1 MTVYTVLTD
10 FALASFLILI
20 GQLIRAKVPFI
31 QKYFIP
37 SSLMAGF
44 LGLFA
49 GQEMLN
55 ILPFSDSMGSY
66 TSVLM
71 IVIFAAIGI
80 NGFTINKGVLKREAE
95 RVVGYGL
102 YKGAQS
108 ALQWWLPALVGVL
121 VISKI
126 WPDINYGF
134 GLLLAAGFLGGHGT
148 AAAVG
153 TTMAELG
160 FADAPD
166 LAMTSATVGI
176 LAGVF
181 GGLIF
186 IKWAT
191 AKGYTQYIKSFAYLS
206 GDLKTG
212 MVSRE
217 NQEVMGKDT
226 VSSIALDPLCW
237 HLSLLMVPTGLG
249 YLCSKLVKSYFA
261 VNIPNYACAFILAL
275 LFFCVAGGRTDSGI
289 YKYIDKRVNTRIS
302 GTCTDY
308 LVFFG
313 VAGIKI
319 PIIVK
324 YAGPLLVLM
333 LLGIFIVW
341 FILRILG
348 PAMNRDSWFER
359 SIFVYGYATG
369 VFAIGFLLLRI
380 VDPENESKTLN
391 DTAFTTPFL
400 TPVETFVWA
409 AGPAMLMGGQHWL
422 FIGIF
427 AAMFFGL
434 IIAAMVMKWW
444 YIKIPLSERKAIVNY
459 SADERDQ
466 ESAEA

>member
-1 MTVYTVLTD
+1 MTVYTMLTD
-10 FALASFLILI
+10 FAIASALILV
-20 GQLIRAKVPFI
+20 GQLLRAKVTFI
-31 QKYFIP
+31 QKFFIP
-37 SSLMAGF
+37 SSLIAGF
-44 LGLFA
+44 LGLLLGKNF
-49 GQEMLN
+49 LN
-55 ILPFSDSMGSY
+55 ILPFSDSIGSY

-71 IVIFAAIGI
+71 IVVFAAIGI
-80 NGFTINKGVLKREAE
+80 NGFKINKGVLKKEAE

-153 TTMAELG
+153 QTMTELG
-160 FADAPD
+160 FPDAMD
-166 LAMTSATVGI
+166 LGMTSATVGI

-212 MVSRE
+212 LVATENRE
-217 NQEVMGKDT
+217 EMGKET
-226 VSSIALDPLCW
+226 ISSIALDPLCW
-237 HLSLLMVPTGLG
+237 HLAILLVPTGLG
-249 YLCSKLVKSYFA
+249 YYCNTLVKARFGIN
-261 VNIPNYACAFILAL
+261 VPNYAFAFIIAL
-275 LFFCVAGGRTDSGI
+275 IIFMVFGGRTNSGI
-289 YKYIDKRVNTRIS
+289 YHYIDKRVNTRIS
-302 GTCTDY
+302 GTCTDF

-313 VAGIKI
+313 VASIKI
-319 PIIVK
+319 PVIIK
-324 YAGPLLVLM
+324 YAGPLLVLL
-333 LLGIFIVW
+333 LLGIAIVW
-341 FILRILG
+341 FVLRILG
-348 PAMNRDSWFER
+348 PCMIRDSWFER

-400 TPVETFVWA
+400 TPIETFVWA
-409 AGPAMLMGGQHWL
+409 AGPAMLMGGRHWA

-427 AAMFFGL
+427 AAMFFGF
-434 IIAAMVMKWW
+434 IA
-444 YIKIPLSERKAIVNY
+444 
-459 SADERDQ
+459 
-466 ESAEA
+466 

>member
-10 FALASFLILI
+10 FALASFLILV
-20 GQLIRAKVPFI
+20 GQLLRAKVPLI

-49 GQEMLN
+49 GREFLN

-80 NGFTINKGVLKREAE
+80 NGFKINKGVLKREAE

-191 AKGYTQYIKSFAYLS
+191 AKDILS
-206 GDLKTG
+206 T
-212 MVSRE
+212 
-217 NQEVMGKDT
+217 
-226 VSSIALDPLCW
+226 
-237 HLSLLMVPTGLG
+237 
-249 YLCSKLVKSYFA
+249 
-261 VNIPNYACAFILAL
+261 
-275 LFFCVAGGRTDSGI
+275 
-289 YKYIDKRVNTRIS
+289 
-302 GTCTDY
+302 
-308 LVFFG
+308 
-313 VAGIKI
+313 
-319 PIIVK
+319 
-324 YAGPLLVLM
+324 
-333 LLGIFIVW
+333 
-341 FILRILG
+341 
-348 PAMNRDSWFER
+348 
-359 SIFVYGYATG
+359 
-369 VFAIGFLLLRI
+369 
-380 VDPENESKTLN
+380 
-391 DTAFTTPFL
+391 
-400 TPVETFVWA
+400 
-409 AGPAMLMGGQHWL
+409 
-422 FIGIF
+422 
-427 AAMFFGL
+427 
-434 IIAAMVMKWW
+434 
-444 YIKIPLSERKAIVNY
+444 
-459 SADERDQ
+459 
-466 ESAEA
+466 

>member
-1 MTVYTVLTD
+1 MTVYTVLSD

-20 GQLIRAKVPFI
+20 GQLIRAKVSTV
-31 QKYFIP
+31 QKFFVP
-37 SSLMAGF
+37 SSLIAGF
-44 LGLFA
+44 LGLFL
-49 GQEMLN
+49 GREFLN
-55 ILPFSDSMGSY
+55 ILPFSDQMGSY

-71 IVIFAAIGI
+71 IVIFTAIGI
-80 NGFTINKGVLKREAE
+80 NGFKIDKGVLKKEAE

-108 ALQWWLPALVGVL
+108 ALQWWLPALFSIL
-121 VISKI
+121 VISRI

-134 GLLLAAGFLGGHGT
+134 GLILAAGFLGGHGT

-160 FADAPD
+160 FPDAMD
-166 LAMTSATVGI
+166 LGMTAATVGI
-176 LAGVF
+176 LTGVF

-191 AKGYTQYIKSFAYLS
+191 AKGYTKYIKNFAYLS

-212 MVSRE
+212 MVQPENRE
-217 NQEVMGKDT
+217 EMGRDT
-226 VSSIALDPLCW
+226 VSSISLDPLCW
-237 HLSLLMVPTGLG
+237 HLSLLLVPTGLG
-249 YLCSKLVKSYFA
+249 YLAALQVKQMFGI
-261 VNIPNYACAFILAL
+261 NIPNYACAFILAL
-275 LFFCVAGGRTDSGI
+275 LFFCVAGGPADKGI
-289 YKYIDKRVNTRIS
+289 YRYIDKRVNTRIS

-313 VAGIKI
+313 VAGIKV
-319 PIIVK
+319 PIIMK
-324 YAGPLLVLM
+324 YAGPLLLLM
-333 LLGIFIVW
+333 ILGIAIVW
-341 FILRILG
+341 FVLRILG

-369 VFAIGFLLLRI
+369 VFAIGFLLIRI

-434 IIAAMVMKWW
+434 IIVAKLLKWW
-444 YIKIPLSERKAIVNY
+444 YVKIPLSERKAIKNY
-459 SADERDQ
+459 E
-466 ESAEA
+466 E